1 MKKPRKQQPKLHLD
15 MPFGE
20 AMERFAGVGV
30 DHVLVNIKRAKQ
42 KKPPRGK
49 KAPRG
54 GSDDQT
60 NVASLRVRRV
70 RKRNTGL

>member
-1 MKKPRKQQPKLHLD
+1 VKKKKQQPKLYLD

-20 AMERFAGVGV
+20 AMERFVGVGV
-30 DHVLVNIKRAKQ
+30 DHVLTNIKRAKQ

-49 KAPRG
+49 KPPRSG
-54 GSDDQT
+54 NVDQS
-60 NVASLRVRRV
+60 NIASLRTRRI